1 MHIITQTHDSRFLGS
16 WDPGSLKIECRNVKF
31 LFQNLRYFVAKV
43 FFCERRLVIV
53 KINHF
58 NYTSTFNIFKK
69 NLTIFREK
77 KLNCYID
84 N

>member
-43 FFCERRLVIV
+43 FFVRDALLLLKSI
-53 KINHF
+53 
-58 NYTSTFNIFKK
+58 T
-69 NLTIFREK
+69 LTIHQLLTFLKR
-77 KLNCYID
+77 I
-84 N
+84 